1 MVQSSSGAASL
12 CSVKHGLATLA
23 ALGALVAAAPAHA
36 STPIPWCGTSPSAVD
51 RLPDTTPGYAVHVA
65 YVHPADSPDRF
76 AQWAPRIVGDIAAI
90 DAWWRAH
97 DPNRAPRFDIFAT
110 ACATTFG
117 QLDLSNVTLPQSAGG
132 IDTAFTTLRFL
143 LAEEHGF
150 LETEK
155 AYLIY
160 YDGLTGQ
167 SSPGGAVC
175 GQGGSRTSGLP
186 GLAAV
191 FLDSCGAEA
200 TDTVRPVVAVHE
212 LLHVFGAV
220 AIAAPHS
227 CRGGHVCDVPEDLM
241 TASLSGS
248 PLESLVL
255 DAGRDDYYDHPG
267 GWLDARDSLFLERLD
282 SPDRAPPSTTSGL
295 TATNGNAP
303 GLVRLTWRPATDDVG
318 PVSYR
323 VYQDGSFVAATQ
335 GTSTQLSV
343 DEDDTSSYSVRAAD
357 SVGHLGPLETIR
369 FKLDVGI
376 VDARGRLVR
385 DTVRP
390 PGIRNVSVR
399 RTSKS
404 IVLTWP
410 AVRDGGGLRGYR
422 ARIGTR
428 TIPLTK
434 PALTLSRARV
444 TSSVSLAA
452 VDRAGNVGPTITVAR
467 TRLR

>member
-1 MVQSSSGAASL
+1 MP
-12 CSVKHGLATLA
+12 VKLGLATLA
-23 ALGALVAAAPAHA
+23 ALVALVATAPAHA
-36 STPIPWCGTSPSAVD
+36 STPMPWCGTTSSAAD
-51 RLPDTTPGYAVHVA
+51 RLPDATPGYAVHVA
-65 YVHPADSPDRF
+65 YVRPADSPDRF

-90 DAWWRAH
+90 DAWWRGQ
-97 DPNRAPRFDIFAT
+97 DPNRAPRFDLFAT
-110 ACATTFG
+110 PCESTFG
-117 QLDLSNVTLPQSAGG
+117 QVDISNVTLPQSAGG
-132 IDTAFTTLRFL
+132 IDSAFTTLRFL

-150 LETEK
+150 IEAEK
-155 AYLIY
+155 AYLVY
-160 YDGLTGQ
+160 YDGSTGQ

-175 GQGGSRTSGLP
+175 GQGGPRTSGLP

-220 AIAAPHS
+220 AITASHA

-241 TASLSGS
+241 TPSLSGS
-248 PLESLVL
+248 PLESLLL

-267 GWLDARDSLFLERLD
+267 GWIDARDSLFLERLD
-282 SPDRAPPSTTSGL
+282 SPDRTPPSTTSGL

-323 VYQDGSFVAATQ
+323 VYQDGGFVAATQ
-335 GTSTQLSV
+335 RTSAQLSV
-343 DEDDTSSYSVRAAD
+343 DEDDTSAYSVRAAD
-357 SVGHLGPLETIR
+357 SVGHLGPFQTIR
-369 FKLDVGI
+369 FTLDVGI

-390 PGIRNVSVR
+390 PGIRNVRVR
-399 RTSKS
+399 RAGKS
-404 IVLTWP
+404 VVLSWP

-422 ARIGTR
+422 ARVGKR
-428 TIPLTK
+428 TISFTK
-434 PALTLSRARV
+434 PTLTLARDRV
-444 TSSVSLAA
+444 PSSVSLVA
-452 VDRAGNVGPTITVAR
+452 VDRAGNVGPTITVPRAKL
-467 TRLR
+467 LR